1 MKFHLCQNDRYE
13 THTVLS
19 FISFQ
24 FMGTQVKSWL
34 NTEVRFSTEMK
45 SHTGLSSFCLSCER
59 NLRNE
64 ILFNFSL
71 HVGSQRNT
79 LEVQRLPGD
88 ILQKT
93 FPGKVRKIHRK
104 KHVLEYFYKTNLE
117 AVGLQLYQK
126 DNAARVF
133 SCEFIRRV
141 FCKKTC

>member
-19 FISFQ
+19 FISLQ
-24 FMGTQVKSWL
+24 FMGTQVK
-34 NTEVRFSTEMK
+34 RFSTEMK

-59 NLRNE
+59 TLRNE
-64 ILFNFSL
+64 ILLNFSL

-126 DNAARVF
+126 ENAARVF

-141 FCKKTC
+141 FVRKPVNGCV